1 MEFAIGLLKQKK
13 EEIIKEYENRT
24 NFVGI
29 MAEKKMCEDIDN
41 AISKLEYE
49 HYWKHLTEKQIV
61 AKLEP
66 IKK

>member
-1 MEFAIGLLKQKK
+1 MEFAIGILKQKK

-24 NFVGI
+24 DFVGI
-29 MAEKKMCEDIDN
+29 MVEKKICEDLDN

-49 HYWKHLTEKQIV
+49 YYWKHSTEKQIV

-66 IKK
+66 FKK